1 MRSVA
6 AELTEQLDIRK
17 TFSPLQ
23 FCNALTK
30 IRFDLQA
37 PFTLYRIAIVAP
49 QLSGRIGVLFTSH
62 QSYPIQD
69 APRIG
74 AKITSLRR

>member
-37 PFTLYRIAIVAP
+37 PFTLYRIAIVA
-49 QLSGRIGVLFTSH
+49 S
-62 QSYPIQD
+62 
-69 APRIG
+69 
-74 AKITSLRR
+74 RRE